1 MTAYFPK
8 NPRSIHV
15 FLTPFL
21 RIETDPTAR
30 AIGSKLS
37 PAVFSAVREKSFVLS
52 GLKFEVQ
59 ASLTV
64 EAGCSQRFLV
74 QSASRAHSS
83 GVLVLLLRVLVW
95 PALFDPWHFLHI
107 SW

>member
-64 EAGCSQRFLV
+64 EAGCSQRFFFTRTFFWCTR
-74 QSASRAHSS
+74 SAPPRLGMARA
-83 GVLVLLLRVLVW
+83 V
-95 PALFDPWHFLHI
+95 
-107 SW
+107 